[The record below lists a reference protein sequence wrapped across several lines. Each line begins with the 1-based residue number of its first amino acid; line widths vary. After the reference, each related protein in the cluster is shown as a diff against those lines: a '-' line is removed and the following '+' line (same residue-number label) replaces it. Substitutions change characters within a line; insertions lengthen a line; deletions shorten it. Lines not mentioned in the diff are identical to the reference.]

1 MVKFHPMN
9 ARSSWLTRFSV
20 LAATVLV
27 SPLTLAQGD
36 FPSRPI
42 DIVTHASPGGGTD
55 ATARS
60 MVLGTKLALDVD
72 MAVVPRTGGGGVVAM
87 NYVHGRPRDGHTV
100 LAITPTHLFA
110 IARGQGPIKID
121 DLVAIARS
129 TDDPI
134 VIMVRGD
141 NPVQTLADL
150 IELGKQRPIKWGT
163 TQIGSVD
170 HVAGAVLAQ
179 RAGTELSVVPFQG
192 GGEIVT
198 NLMGGSVDAA
208 GLNLTEA
215 LDQIQRGDF
224 RALAVMSEERLA
236 SIPDVP
242 TTVELGYDVV
252 FSTVR
257 GYLVLAGTPEDRIAA
272 LERGMLEG
280 MRQQSYLDY
289 LHGAGLDES
298 SVAGREVWGAQV
310 RRLYDDARQAMI
322 DLGIIR
328 ER

>member
-1 MVKFHPMN
+1 MLGAVTMTAF
-9 ARSSWLTRFSV
+9 A
-20 LAATVLV
+20 
-27 SPLTLAQGD
+27 SPLALAQGD

-87 NYVHGRPRDGHTV
+87 NYVHNRPRDGHTV

-134 VIMVRGD
+134 VVMVRGD
-141 NPVQTLADL
+141 SPMQTLADL
-150 IELGKQRPIKWGT
+150 IELGRQRPIKWGT

-179 RAGTELSVVPFQG
+179 RAQTELSVVPFQG
-192 GGEIVT
+192 GGEVVT

-208 GLNLTEA
+208 ALNLTEA
-215 LDQIQRGDF
+215 LDQIRRGEF
-224 RALAVMSEERLA
+224 RALAVMAEERLA

-257 GYLVLAGTPEDRIAA
+257 GYLVLKGTPEDRIDI

-280 MRQQSYLDY
+280 MRQQNFVDY
-289 LHGAGLDES
+289 LHGSGLDES
-298 SVAGREVWGAQV
+298 SVAGREVWAAQV
-310 RRLYDDARQAMI
+310 RRLYDNARQAMI

>member
-1 MVKFHPMN
+1 MDRHV
-9 ARSSWLTRFSV
+9 RSGRGSAS
-20 LAATVLV
+20 LAAALLGSILVL
-27 SPLTLAQGD
+27 TANAQET
-36 FPSRPI
+36 FPTRPI

-72 MAVVPRTGGGGVVAM
+72 MAVVPRTGGGGIVAM
-87 NYVHGRPRDGHTV
+87 NYVWNRPRDGYTV

-121 DLVAIARS
+121 DLVPIARS

-134 VIMVRGD
+134 VVMVRHD
-141 NPVQTLADL
+141 SAVQTLNDL
-150 IELGKQRPIKWGT
+150 IELGRQRPIKWGT
-163 TQIGSVD
+163 TQIGGVD

-179 RAGTELSVVPFQG
+179 KAGTQLSVVPFSG

-215 LDQIQRGDF
+215 LDQIKRGDF
-224 RALAVMSEERLA
+224 RALAVMAEERLG
-236 SIPDVP
+236 SIPEVP

-257 GYLVLAGTPEDRIAA
+257 GYLVLKGTPEDRIAI

-280 MRQQSYLDY
+280 MHQKNYLDY
-289 LHGAGLDES
+289 LQGSGLEAS
-298 SVAGREVWGAQV
+298 SIAGREEWGAQV
-310 RRLYDDARQAMI
+310 KRLYADARQAMI
-322 DLGIIR
+322 DLGIIK

>member
-1 MVKFHPMN
+1 MN
-9 ARSSWLTRFSV
+9 RLQIPGRALAGRCMLLLV
-20 LAATVLV
+20 ALAATAGG
-27 SPLTLAQGD
+27 AQEP
-36 FPSRPI
+36 FPARPI

-60 MVLGTKLALDVD
+60 VALGARRALGVD
-72 MAVVPRTGGGGVVAM
+72 MAVVPRTGGGGIVAM
-87 NYVHGRPRDGHTV
+87 NYVNQRPRDGYTV
-100 LAITPTHLFA
+100 LSITPTHLFA
-110 IARGQGPIKID
+110 IARGQGPLKID
-121 DLVAIARS
+121 DLVAVARA

-134 VIMVRGD
+134 VVMVRND
-141 NPVQTLADL
+141 SPVQTLEDL
-150 IELGKQRPIKWGT
+150 LELGRQRPIKWGT
-163 TQIGSVD
+163 TQIGGVD

-179 RAGTELSVVPFQG
+179 RAGTQLSVVPFSG

-215 LDQIQRGDF
+215 LDQINRGDF
-224 RALAVMSEERLA
+224 RALAVMSEQRLA

-242 TTVELGYDVV
+242 TTVELGYNVV

-257 GYLVLAGTPEDRIAA
+257 GYLVLKGTPEDRIAI
-272 LERGMLEG
+272 LEKGILEG

-289 LHGAGLDES
+289 LRGSGLDES
-298 SVAGREVWGAQV
+298 SIAGREVWAAQV
-310 RRLYDDARQAMI
+310 QRMYADARQAMI
-322 DLGIIR
+322 DLGIIK